1 MLLFYTFARPMC
13 SGRSLDVHL
22 TREFHSQTRLWCLM
36 LDQQDDLLI
45 KVIAHEIQAQVCH
58 ICTETKGRPA
68 YSTTI
73 GEVPM
78 KVPPRSFGAGLS
90 FLGG

>member
-1 MLLFYTFARPMC
+1 ML
-13 SGRSLDVHL
+13 H
-22 TREFHSQTRLWCLM
+22 
-36 LDQQDDLLI
+36 QQDDLLI
-45 KVIAHEIQAQVCH
+45 KVIAHEMQAQVYQ

-78 KVPPRSFGAGLS
+78 KVPPRSFGVGLS
-90 FLGG
+90 PLGAQLVFSCVTLRLLTL